1 MTGSIT
7 VGLVGATASTY
18 SWARVS
24 GATSIVANS
33 PSAATTTFTAS
44 GVNSGATVSA
54 VFRCTVNS
62 TYTVDVVVDCTNAGA
77 AISITVSPRYINVVS
92 SLANVLTDEAS
103 TATASGGTGPYTYS
117 WYPIVA
123 PLSGVIYAYQPSE
136 ASTRFYAPSMS
147 ANEIRSATF
156 RVTASD
162 APPSQATAYADVQV
176 TVTRASMSVSL
187 SPTSLYQLGTKSSIT
202 TGLCTATAANGVAP
216 YTYAWLV
223 VPGTG
228 SGPSMVAVSDSYFAT
243 QFRCPSILSGQIST
257 ATWRCTATESIGAI
271 GTADIVVTIQRV

>member
-1 MTGSIT
+1 M
-7 VGLVGATASTY
+7 
-18 SWARVS
+18 
-24 GATSIVANS
+24 ANS

-62 TYTVDVVVDCTNAGA
+62 TYTVDVAVDCTNVGSVLSLSA
-77 AISITVSPRYINVVS
+77 SPNNINVVS
-92 SLANVLTDEAS
+92 SSANVVTATS
-103 TATASGGTGPYTYS
+103 TATPSGGTGTYTYY

-123 PLSGVIYAYQPSE
+123 PLSGTITAVSPTAATTAFS
-136 ASTRFYAPSMS
+136 ATAMG

-156 RVTASD
+156 RVTVWDTAS
-162 APPSQATAYADVQV
+162 PQATSYADVQV

-187 SPTSLYQLGTKSSIT
+187 SPTSLYQSGTKSSIT
-202 TGLCTATAANGVAP
+202 TGLCTATAVNGTAP
-216 YTYAWLV
+216 YTYAWAV

-228 SGPSMVAVSDSYFAT
+228 SGPTMVAVSDSYFET
-243 QFRCPSILSGQIST
+243 QFRCPSILSGQTST
-257 ATWRCTATESIGAI
+257 ATWRCTATDSIGAI